1 MPIKR
6 VIISDGQDP
15 LTKPALDY
23 LVRLGV
29 PTDHV
34 KRIQLDS
41 PHGDVQTITVTL
53 LVDRDHLAV
62 AQPAWSE
69 GSTLADQ

>member
-1 MPIKR
+1 MPLNP
-6 VIISDGQDP
+6 VVISDGQDP

-23 LVRLGV
+23 LARLGV
-29 PTDHV
+29 PTGHIR
-34 KRIQLDS
+34 RIQLDS

-53 LVDRDHLAV
+53 LVDKDHLGV

-69 GSTLADQ
+69 GSALADQ